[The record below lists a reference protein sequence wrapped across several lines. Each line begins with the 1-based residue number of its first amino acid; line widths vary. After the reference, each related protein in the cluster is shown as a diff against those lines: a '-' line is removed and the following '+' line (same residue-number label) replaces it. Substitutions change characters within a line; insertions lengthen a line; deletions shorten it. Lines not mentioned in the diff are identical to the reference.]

1 MDRTVKAVMVWVASS
16 AAAAAAA
23 EVLLLRARR
32 RTRCLPLLPLLHYLF
47 SSCAISAVPDLP
59 IMP

>member
-16 AAAAAAA
+16 AAAAA